1 MSFKMPPPPRSL
13 APLRSMTGF
22 ARVRRSLGDGELVIS
37 IKSLNHRGLD
47 IQLHLPAAADPFEN
61 AMRIMVKGRL
71 VRGHVEIRVNLPQ
84 SSASGKGV
92 ALNRTLLEQYL
103 AAFREAAVSHGLDT
117 QPDLNA
123 ALRIPGMFGEADESE
138 PPAGAEGAVL
148 DALAAALDEL
158 NGFRAREGAEIAAE
172 MRRHNTD
179 IAAGAGEMERLRES
193 ASVAFQQR
201 LAERLKE
208 LLNGAQID
216 PQRLAHEAAI
226 LAERS
231 DIGEEL
237 ARLKIHSAQLAGL
250 LDAGGEA
257 GKKIDFLLQEMNR
270 ETNTIL
276 SKTNGAGEA
285 GLRITELAISAK
297 AGIEKIREQSLNLE

>member
-1 MSFKMPPPPRSL
+1 
-13 APLRSMTGF
+13 MTGF

-47 IQLHLPAAADPFEN
+47 IQLHLPTAADPFEN